1 VTLHF
6 AYGSNMHRA
15 VMRRH
20 ALAAEPLGVAELAD
34 HRFVITGDGYASV
47 ERAIAQTVHGVL
59 WRITPRDRV
68 TLDGWEN
75 VTGKL
80 YRAETMPVR
89 HGGRLHQALV
99 YIARPNGEGRPKA
112 GYMELVVAAARE
124 WKFPEG
130 YIQGLQHWLRAVPGA
145 AGTRKLGDIEWT

>member
-6 AYGSNMHRA
+6 AYGANMHRA

-20 ALAAEPLGVAELAD
+20 APDAEPLGVAELAD
-34 HRFVITGDGYASV
+34 RRFVITADGYASV

-68 TLDGWEN
+68 TLGGWEN
-75 VTGKL
+75 VAGKL
-80 YRAETMPVR
+80 YRAVMMPVR
-89 HGGRLHQALV
+89 HDGRLHRALV

-112 GYMELVVAAARE
+112 GYVELVTAAARE

-130 YIQGLQHWLRAVPGA
+130 YIEDLERWLPAVPA
-145 AGTRKLGDIEWT
+145 TAGTRKLGDIEWT

>member
-1 VTLHF
+1 
-6 AYGSNMHRA
+6 MHRA

-34 HRFVITGDGYASV
+34 HRFVITGDGYASI
-47 ERAIAQTVHGVL
+47 ERAIARTVYGVL

-68 TLDGWEN
+68 MLDGWEN
-75 VTGKL
+75 VAGKL
-80 YRAETMPVR
+80 YRASVMPVR

-130 YIQGLQHWLRAVPGA
+130 YIQRLQHWLPAVPRA
-145 AGTRKLGDIEWT
+145 AGTRKLGDIEWRGSGTS